1 MKRTTIVI
9 AAAAFV
15 LAASSVGFAEE
26 HGSMKMN
33 MEHGGHMAHKSNV
46 AHEEVADGLKV
57 TFKILNMKEHMKG
70 MEMPEGMKDTD
81 HLMVEFK
88 DVKTG
93 KTITSGQV
101 KVKVVGPDKSE
112 QVKDLAGMGSMGT
125 MGGHFGADFDFSK
138 KGKYGVMAK
147 FKLADNKEKSVK
159 FWYEVK

>member
-9 AAAAFV
+9 AAATFALVSSSACF
-15 LAASSVGFAEE
+15 AAE
-26 HGSMKMN
+26 HGTMPMP
-33 MEHGGHMAHKSNV
+33 MEHGGKMMHKSNI
-46 AHEEVADGLKV
+46 AHEEVVDGLKV
-57 TFKILNMKEHMKG
+57 TFKIMNMKEHMKG
-70 MEMPEGMKDTD
+70 MQMPKGMKDTD

-93 KTITSGQV
+93 KTIAEGQV
-101 KVKVVGPDKSE
+101 KVKIVGPDKSE

-125 MGGHFGADFDFSK
+125 MGGHFGADFDLSK

-147 FKLADNKEKSVK
+147 FKLMDNKEKSVK

>member
-1 MKRTTIVI
+1 MKKTTIVI
-9 AAAAFV
+9 VAATFA
-15 LAASSVGFAEE
+15 LAASSIGFAED
-26 HGSMKMN
+26 HGSMNMN

-46 AHEEVADGLKV
+46 AHEEVVDGLKV
-57 TFKILNMKEHMKG
+57 TFKIMNMKEHMKG
-70 MEMPEGMKDTD
+70 MEMPKGMKDTD

-93 KTITSGQV
+93 KTITAGQV

-138 KGKYGVMAK
+138 KGKYGVIAK
-147 FKLADNKEKSVK
+147 FKLADNKENSVK